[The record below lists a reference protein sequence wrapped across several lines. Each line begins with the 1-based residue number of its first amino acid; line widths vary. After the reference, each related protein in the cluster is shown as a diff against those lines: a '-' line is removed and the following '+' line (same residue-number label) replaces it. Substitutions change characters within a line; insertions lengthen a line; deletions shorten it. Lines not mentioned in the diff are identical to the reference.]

1 MVTLNSDSRPIIG
14 RGPPLGASFFILAVL
29 SVTAMVLDH
38 RGGYLET
45 ARLWMGA
52 ALHPVYVVVQA
63 PYNLWNWVS
72 GSFTDRARLREH
84 NEQLTEELRQ
94 ARIRL
99 LQFDSLNEE
108 NRRLRAIRQ
117 ASAGLAERTQ
127 LANIMH
133 VDVDPFRHRVR
144 IDKGAGDGVFRGQ
157 PIVDAFGIVGQVVS
171 VDQYSATIILISDN
185 QHAVPVQVNRN
196 GIRSIA
202 VGTGDVGKLILPY
215 LTVQSDV
222 RVGDLLVSSGL
233 DGIFP
238 AGYPV
243 AVVSRIETVP
253 SATFATVEARPLAQL
268 DRDRE
273 VLLLWSEEPTE
284 AGDLAENQG
293 DGVSAPAAP
302 AHDDAQAPEN
312 LR

>member
-1 MVTLNSDSRPIIG
+1 
-14 RGPPLGASFFILAVL
+14 
-29 SVTAMVLDH
+29 MVLDH

-63 PYNLWNWVS
+63 PYDLWNWLN
-72 GSFTDRARLREH
+72 GSFTDRAQLRRH

-99 LQFDSLNEE
+99 LQFDALNEE

-127 LANIMH
+127 LASIMH

-144 IDKGAGDGVFRGQ
+144 IDKGAGDGVFRSQ
-157 PIVDAFGIVGQVVS
+157 PVVDAFGIVGQVAA

-185 QHAVPVQVNRN
+185 QHAIPVQVNRN

-202 VGTGDVGKLILPY
+202 VGTGDVSKLILPY

-243 AVVSRIETVP
+243 AVISQIDRIP
-253 SATFATVEARPLAQL
+253 SATFAIVEARPLAQL

-273 VLLLWSEEPTE
+273 VLLLWGEEPAS
-284 AGDLAENQG
+284 AGEIAESRNP
-293 DGVSAPAAP
+293 DAASPAGP
-302 AHDDAQAPEN
+302 AHDGVAAAEH
-312 LR
+312 RR

>member
-29 SVTAMVLDH
+29 SVTAMVVDH

-63 PYNLWNWVS
+63 PYDLWNWLS

-84 NEQLTEELRQ
+84 NERLTEELRQ

-99 LQFDSLNEE
+99 LQFDALNEE

-127 LANIMH
+127 LASIMH

-144 IDKGAGDGVFRGQ
+144 IDKGASDGVFRGQ
-157 PIVDAFGIVGQVVS
+157 PIVDAFGIVGQVVA

-185 QHAVPVQVNRN
+185 QHAIPVQVNRN

-243 AVVSRIETVP
+243 AVISQIESVP

-273 VLLLWSEEPTE
+273 VLLLWSDESAQAEE
-284 AGDLAENQG
+284 AAEHRA
-293 DGVSAPAAP
+293 DADASP
-302 AHDDAQAPEN
+302 AHEGAQASEN
-312 LR
+312 IQ

>member
-1 MVTLNSDSRPIIG
+1 MV
-14 RGPPLGASFFILAVL
+14 A
-29 SVTAMVLDH
+29 DH
-38 RGGYLET
+38 RGGYLES
-45 ARLWMGA
+45 ARLWMGV
-52 ALHPVYVVVQA
+52 ALHPVYAVVQA
-63 PYNLWNWVS
+63 PYELWNWLK
-72 GSFTDRARLREH
+72 GSITDRTVLRER

-99 LQFDSLNEE
+99 LRFDALNEE

-127 LANIMH
+127 LANIMQ
-133 VDVDPFRHRVR
+133 VDMDPFRHRVR
-144 IDKGAGDGVFRGQ
+144 IDKGAGAGVFRGQ
-157 PIVDAFGIVGQVVS
+157 PVVDAFGIVGQVVA
-171 VDQYSATIILISDN
+171 VDQFSATIILISDN
-185 QHAVPVQVNRN
+185 QHAIPVQVNRN

-222 RVGDLLVSSGL
+222 RRGDLLVSSGL
-233 DGIFP
+233 GGIFP

-243 AVVSRIETVP
+243 AVVSRIESDA

-273 VLLLWSEEPTE
+273 VLLLWPEPPLRSAHE
-284 AGDLAENQG
+284 DARRQG
-293 DGVSAPAAP
+293 DADMPPVAPEDDAAAPAA
-302 AHDDAQAPEN
+302 ATHDGVAAP
-312 LR
+312 